1 MGSPSIPIPDINTQC
16 SYLRSRSLIL
26 LVSVNGPLNNL
37 FGTRY
42 LSLTTRLQ
50 QLSTFTLSV
59 AFLVFVSFLLV
70 FGCFL
75 VAPSLIF
82 VATTNHSNITLA
94 TRTYVK
100 DIVNCDGQRIK
111 WREASQTRE

>member
-1 MGSPSIPIPDINTQC
+1 M
-16 SYLRSRSLIL
+16 

-59 AFLVFVSFLLV
+59 VFLVFVSFLLV

-82 VATTNHSNITLA
+82 VAT
-94 TRTYVK
+94 RTYVK
-100 DIVNCDGQRIK
+100 DIVMDKESNGERQVK
-111 WREASQTRE
+111 RESNY